1 MKEIADI
8 YCLNKR
14 HTEIVFS
21 FLCDLQSV
29 IDKSV
34 SHDKRCEKFDSVIE
48 QIIVVHNGIG
58 ILSLDGEITKD
69 EWYLSLPNNLY
80 WATLG
85 FFASLDDY
93 DESPLLDIYKEEA
106 LDVIEK
112 YIRKLKNSLIIQSI
126 TDGENIKN
134 LN

>member
-8 YCLNKR
+8 YCLNKM

-21 FLCDLQSV
+21 FLADVQSV

-34 SHDKRCEKFDSVIE
+34 SYDERCEKFDKVIE
-48 QIIVVHNGIG
+48 QIIVIHNGIG
-58 ILSLDGEITKD
+58 VLSLDGSISKD

-85 FFASLDDY
+85 FFASLDEEE
-93 DESPLLDIYKEEA
+93 ESPLLNIYKEEA
-106 LDVIEK
+106 LDIIEK
-112 YIRKLKNSLIIQSI
+112 YIRKLKNSLIIQSV
-126 TDGENIKN
+126 TDRENIKN

>member
-8 YCLNKR
+8 YCLNKI
-14 HTEIVFS
+14 HTEIVFD
-21 FLCDLQSV
+21 FLSEIQSV

-34 SHDKRCEKFDSVIE
+34 SYDERCEKFDKIVE
-48 QIIVVHNGIG
+48 QIILVHNGIG
-58 ILSLDGEITKD
+58 VLSLDGEITKE

-93 DESPLLDIYKEEA
+93 NESPLLDIYKEEA
-106 LDVIEK
+106 LDIIEK
-112 YIRKLKNSLIIQSI
+112 YIKRLKNSLIIQSI
-126 TDGENIKN
+126 TDTENIKN